1 MSSEPD
7 IKNEVGTD
15 NTNEEATEP
24 PPETKIEAI
33 LEEPI
38 KNEVK
43 TEVKTEEVANEADFK
58 NKADRLKNK
67 KVNCKD
73 CGANLTLKTLR
84 YSHKCSKTE
93 DKEVKPKPRK
103 AKPKAISIQPPIN
116 NEVITNEEPVYMNQV
131 KQQVRAPDPPPVIK
145 TPQEIINENFMLIQ
159 QQYINQ
165 RREKANNLVQSM
177 FSGGLRNKRR

>member
-1 MSSEPD
+1 MMSDED
-7 IKNEVGTD
+7 IKNEVGAD
-15 NTNEEATEP
+15 NVNEEVTEQST
-24 PPETKIEAI
+24 ETKIEAI
-33 LEEPI
+33 PEEP
-38 KNEVK
+38 VK
-43 TEVKTEEVANEADFK
+43 TEVKTEEVANEPEFK
-58 NKADRLKNK
+58 NKTDRLKNK

-93 DKEVKPKPRK
+93 DKAVKPKPRT
-103 AKPKAISIQPPIN
+103 KPKAVSIQPPIN
-116 NEVITNEEPVYMNQV
+116 NEVITNEELVYMKQV
-131 KQQVRAPDPPPVIK
+131 KQQVRAPEPPPIVK

-165 RREKANNLVQSM
+165 RREKATTLVQSM

>member
-1 MSSEPD
+1 MSEED
-7 IKNEVGTD
+7 IKNEVGND
-15 NTNEEATEP
+15 NINEEATEQ

-33 LEEPI
+33 PEEPI
-38 KNEVK
+38 NSEVK
-43 TEVKTEEVANEADFK
+43 TKVKTEEVTNEPEFK
-58 NKADRLKNK
+58 NKTDRMKNK

-73 CGANLTLKTLR
+73 CGANVTLKTLR

-93 DKEVKPKPRK
+93 DKAVKPKPR
-103 AKPKAISIQPPIN
+103 AKPKAVSIQPPVN

-131 KQQVRAPDPPPVIK
+131 KQKVRAPEPPPIVK

>member
-1 MSSEPD
+1 MMSDED
-7 IKNEVGTD
+7 IKNRVGND

-24 PPETKIEAI
+24 PPETKIEVS
-33 LEEPI
+33 EEPT
-38 KNEVK
+38 VK
-43 TEVKTEEVANEADFK
+43 AKEIKTEEITEEEQQFT
-58 NKADRLKNK
+58 NKTDRMKNK

-93 DKEVKPKPRK
+93 DKAVKPKPR
-103 AKPKAISIQPPIN
+103 AKPKAVSIQPPIN
-116 NEVITNEEPVYMNQV
+116 NEVITNEEPVYMKQV
-131 KQQVRAPDPPPVIK
+131 KQQVRAPEPPPIVK

>member
-1 MSSEPD
+1 MADED
-7 IKNEVGTD
+7 INNEV
-15 NTNEEATEP
+15 ATEL
-24 PPETKIEAI
+24 PPETNIEAV
-33 LEEPI
+33 EEPI
-38 KNEVK
+38 KVEEPNRNQ
-43 TEVKTEEVANEADFK
+43 VKTEEVTNEPEFK
-58 NKADRLKNK
+58 NKTDRLKNK

-93 DKEVKPKPRK
+93 DKEINPKPKTK
-103 AKPKAISIQPPIN
+103 AKPKAVAIQPPIN
-116 NEVITNEEPVYMNQV
+116 NNIVTNEEPAYIQQV
-131 KQQVRAPDPPPVIK
+131 KQQVRSPVIK

-159 QQYINQ
+159 QQYISQ

>member
-1 MSSEPD
+1 MMSDDD
-7 IKNEVGTD
+7 IKNEVGDD
-15 NTNEEATEP
+15 NTKEEVTEQ

-33 LEEPI
+33 PEEPI

-43 TEVKTEEVANEADFK
+43 TEEVANEPEFK
-58 NKADRLKNK
+58 NKTDRLKNK

-93 DKEVKPKPRK
+93 DKAVNPKAR
-103 AKPKAISIQPPIN
+103 AKPKAASIQPPIN
-116 NEVITNEEPVYMNQV
+116 NEVITTEEPVYMKQV
-131 KQQVRAPDPPPVIK
+131 KQQVRAPEPPPIVK
-145 TPQEIINENFMLIQ
+145 TPQEIINDNFMLIQ

-177 FSGGLRNKRR
+177 FSGGLRSKRR

>member
-1 MSSEPD
+1 MSDEN
-7 IKNEVGTD
+7 IKNEVGND

-24 PPETKIEAI
+24 PPDTKIEAI
-33 LEEPI
+33 PEEPI

-43 TEVKTEEVANEADFK
+43 TEVKAEEVANEPEFK
-58 NKADRLKNK
+58 NKTDRMKNK

-93 DKEVKPKPRK
+93 DKAVKPKPR
-103 AKPKAISIQPPIN
+103 AKPKAVSIQPPIN
-116 NEVITNEEPVYMNQV
+116 NEVITNEEPVYMKQV
-131 KQQVRAPDPPPVIK
+131 KQQVRAPEPPPIVK

>member
-7 IKNEVGTD
+7 V
-15 NTNEEATEP
+15 TNEAETNVIIEEAPKDTP
-24 PPETKIEAI
+24 IETTP
-33 LEEPI
+33 EEPI
-38 KNEVK
+38 KNELK
-43 TEVKTEEVANEADFK
+43 QEENTNEELEFK
-58 NKADRLKNK
+58 NKTERMKHK

-84 YSHKCSKTE
+84 YSHKCSRTE

-103 AKPKAISIQPPIN
+103 AKPKAISIQPPIS

-131 KQQVRAPDPPPVIK
+131 KQQVRALEPPPVIK

>member
-1 MSSEPD
+1 MSSEPE
-7 IKNEVGTD
+7 I
-15 NTNEEATEP
+15 TNEAEPNVTIEEAPKVTPIEATP
-24 PPETKIEAI
+24 
-33 LEEPI
+33 EEPI
-38 KNEVK
+38 KHEVK
-43 TEVKTEEVANEADFK
+43 TEVKTEEVANEPEFK
-58 NKADRLKNK
+58 NKTGRMKHK

-93 DKEVKPKPRK
+93 DKAVKPKPR
-103 AKPKAISIQPPIN
+103 AKPKAVSIQPPIN
-116 NEVITNEEPVYMNQV
+116 NEVITNEEPVYMKQV
-131 KQQVRAPDPPPVIK
+131 KQQVRAPEPPPIVK

-165 RREKANNLVQSM
+165 RREKATTLVQSM